1 MLKHAFARRFVDMGM
16 RVFLED
22 DGLMV
27 ACCLAESAFDAKFEG
42 IIQPVLDEV
51 NRDEKAVV

>member
-27 ACCLAESAFDAKFEG
+27 ACCLGESAFDVRFQG

-51 NRDEKAVV
+51 HRDEKTVA